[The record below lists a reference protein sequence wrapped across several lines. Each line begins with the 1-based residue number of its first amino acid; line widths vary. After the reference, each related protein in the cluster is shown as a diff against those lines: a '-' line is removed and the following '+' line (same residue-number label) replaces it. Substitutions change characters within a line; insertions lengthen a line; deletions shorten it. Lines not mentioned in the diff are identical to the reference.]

1 MTNFKRHFYIFL
13 LAAVL
18 TVIFAPKDAL
28 SAERFLKQKGEGIA
42 QTYDNEAEARR
53 LALKDA
59 IKNSVVEAVKT
70 FIPDSVVEEQ
80 REKLEKEIFS
90 RADIYVASYK
100 VIYRGWIT
108 RLDILVKVDKD
119 GEPIVD
125 EDGDLVVTEGF
136 SDEVDSMND
145 AGESQAAA
153 ETIDALDDMAAQEL
167 EEAMIA
173 DEQTDLDLTG
183 IDGEEE
189 EGPDQSYLFRDDYK
203 QGIDEYHLGVD
214 AKIFIRQLKE
224 DVLKLT
230 GIIEDE
236 DLRVVNILIVE
247 IADYMMFQNIV
258 DSLESLEMV
267 RDLDYKSFEYERI
280 NLDIRI
286 AEKTKKFQK
295 QLRETVGEEYSIII
309 GDEDLV
315 IIKPSI

>member
-1 MTNFKRHFYIFL
+1 MTIMTNFKRHFYIFL

-90 RADIYVASYK
+90 RADVYVASYK

-108 RLDILVKVDKD
+108 RLDVLVKVDED
-119 GEPIVD
+119 GEV
-125 EDGDLVVTEGF
+125 VVTEGF
-136 SDEVDSMND
+136 SDEVDSMNET
-145 AGESQAAA
+145 GESQAAA
-153 ETIDALDDMAAQEL
+153 ETIDSLDDMAAQEL

-183 IDGEEE
+183 IDGDAE

-295 QLRETVGEEYSIII
+295 QLRESVGEEYSIII